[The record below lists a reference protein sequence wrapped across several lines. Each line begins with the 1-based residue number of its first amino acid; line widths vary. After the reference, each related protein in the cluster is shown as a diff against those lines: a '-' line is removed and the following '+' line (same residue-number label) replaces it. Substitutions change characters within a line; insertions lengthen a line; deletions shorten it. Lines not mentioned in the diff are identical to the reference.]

1 MTLAIGASKTGFPDY
16 QQQSQ
21 PPPPQ
26 QPAAQVVVGPL
37 GGGLGGPLGGTYLH
51 QAPPYEQH
59 HHHALHH
66 AHHPSNT
73 PPPSSPS
80 STITTA
86 TAAAAA
92 SNCCCPTSSSS
103 SSSPSSGSSAASSR
117 RGSRSSRSSR
127 SGDELGG
134 GGDGSVAWYCC
145 CCCSSP
151 RAGRKRRSML
161 ASVGVCVLVLVYT
174 LLGAFAFTALEG
186 SGIGSGFGSFG
197 ARQPAPP
204 DPVTRASAP
213 AHDELRTKTV
223 EKLWSITEDLNILY
237 KDNWTRLAA
246 QEVLRFQDMLVQN
259 IKSGVAVNG
268 GVPGAVAAADGKDP
282 AKQAAKATAVT
293 TAASTYQ
300 RHGGHR
306 WTFPSSFLYSLTL
319 ITTIGYGSVS
329 PRTTWGRLMSISYAI
344 IGIPLMLLYLSTTGE
359 SLARTFRQAYSRMCY
374 RRGAC
379 PEKMRQLKQ
388 GGKSKQPS
396 KSSKGKAGKGKAKQ
410 SAATISSGKAPAAT
424 SSMKAHQAAHLG
436 LALGATDELTLK
448 ADRAMI
454 VVDCGAGDGVGLS
467 GGSGAAVA
475 DTPPPPPPPLASVK
489 VPVLLCL
496 LVLLLYVAAGAFLFH
511 FLEGWTLVEGSY
523 FCFTTLGTIGFGDL
537 IPGRS
542 ASSMRRGLR
551 GEVLSVLAASAYIL
565 VGMALVA
572 MTFALVQDEFV
583 GLLRRLGRQCSSGTN
598 VQPARPKARPS
609 CSDSESNTDPPGATL
624 SAAGAGE
631 TLPMAVVSS
640 S

>member
-1 MTLAIGASKTGFPDY
+1 
-16 QQQSQ
+16 
-21 PPPPQ
+21 
-26 QPAAQVVVGPL
+26 
-37 GGGLGGPLGGTYLH
+37 
-51 QAPPYEQH
+51 
-59 HHHALHH
+59 
-66 AHHPSNT
+66 
-73 PPPSSPS
+73 
-80 STITTA
+80 
-86 TAAAAA
+86 
-92 SNCCCPTSSSS
+92 
-103 SSSPSSGSSAASSR
+103 
-117 RGSRSSRSSR
+117 
-127 SGDELGG
+127 
-134 GGDGSVAWYCC
+134 
-145 CCCSSP
+145 
-151 RAGRKRRSML
+151 ML
-161 ASVGVCVLVLVYT
+161 ASVGVCVLVLAYT
-174 LLGAFAFTALEG
+174 LLGAFAFMALEG
-186 SGIGSGFGSFG
+186 SGFSS
-197 ARQPAPP
+197 RQPAPP

-268 GVPGAVAAADGKDP
+268 GGAVAAADGKDP
-282 AKQAAKATAVT
+282 AKQVTKSVT

-300 RHGGHR
+300 HHGSHR

-329 PRTTWGRLMSISYAI
+329 PRTTCGRLVSISYAI
-344 IGIPLMLLYLSTTGE
+344 VGIPLMLLYLSTTGE
-359 SLARTFRQAYSRMCY
+359 SLARSFRQAYSRMCH

-379 PEKMRQLKQ
+379 PEKMRKLKQ
-388 GGKSKQPS
+388 GPG
-396 KSSKGKAGKGKAKQ
+396 KGKAKGKAKQ
-410 SAATISSGKAPAAT
+410 SSKSKAKAKQAAAVISSGKAPAAT
-424 SSMKAHQAAHLG
+424 SSMKAHQAGHLG

-467 GGSGAAVA
+467 GGSGTVA
-475 DTPPPPPPPLASVK
+475 DTPPPPPPPLASVR

-496 LVLLLYVAAGAFLFH
+496 LVLLLYVAGGAFLFH
-511 FLEGWTLVEGSY
+511 YLEGWSLVEGSY

-542 ASSMRRGLR
+542 AAALRRGFR

-583 GLLRRLGRQCSSGTN
+583 GLMRRLGRQCSSGN
-598 VQPARPKARPS
+598 VQPARPKTRPS
-609 CSDSESNTDPPGATL
+609 CSDSESNTDPPGGSL
-624 SAAGAGE
+624 SAGE
-631 TLPMAVVSS
+631 SLPMAVVSS
-640 S
+640 SSS